1 MRQTRT
7 KFLSVLLTLALVL
20 GLLPSLTTPASA
32 YSGAGTKNDPY
43 VVTDYDELRE
53 LMRSVSEDDP
63 VCYIELGRDITESGN
78 QNSYYLYVQNGGNVV
93 LDLAGYRLTRSA
105 LTTDSRLIGVQGGN
119 LTVNDSVGGGEIVC
133 ETRNGGYG
141 YSGAGI
147 LVENWDGSKLTVNSG
162 TIVGGE
168 YGIYTQG
175 GTTVIN
181 GGTFL
186 VLNPET
192 TLAMGSKPG
201 YFVSGTVAVCGGT
214 FGDSASN
221 NTTIVIKNADVMFY
235 NICTAYYGMYSR
247 NNSWPSLKGVT
258 VTVDGTKFRP
268 QGNYFMGNSVEGRI
282 GAKIVISGPDMTID
296 TVEIS
301 GIDAPVTG
309 QPLDFTA
316 DCDTIGVK
324 SVSVYWYNLS
334 DNKTVSK
341 GEVAQAGKTYR
352 VDVDLLP
359 QAGYQ
364 FVGDKSEAV
373 TINGEEAYIFGG
385 TTDDLSVSYIFSE
398 TAAGKPAISTVSIT
412 GLDALKHG
420 QAADYTASTSTSG
433 CTVKKIE
440 YQMFR
445 KTMTDYVPIDGDN
458 VAVVVTV
465 SAADGYEF
473 ASGST
478 ATWNGLKSDDT
489 VAGLNAKEKRYAFY
503 IEVKADASQIVK
515 SAAMTVTAPEI
526 GKAPSTAVTGTG
538 VEASSVKWSP
548 ADAMFQAGTAYT
560 VSFTLKADA
569 AHVLA
574 DDFKNAGTVTVNGQK
589 AVLTSTVKGK
599 FVTYTVS
606 YTFPA
611 LKTGEISNVAVTGI
625 DAPVFGKTP
634 DKSAVVPAD
643 AQYTVAAVS
652 WDPACDSFLGNSV
665 YSVLVSL
672 ESKDGMKFA
681 TVPAVTINGETAKV
695 VSGAGSEELKVSY
708 IFPKTTAAYDL
719 ITNTYST
726 TDVTATLKEYVAVS
740 VYTDLPD
747 MAKNIKYQWYK
758 TASNN
763 YGTGTAISG
772 ATAAGYAIPTE
783 AEGTMYYY
791 CVVTASVD
799 GKTVTSDSSDS
810 PLIKVTVKK
819 GLPAITAQPKSVT
832 VKPGADVTF
841 SVAATGEALNYQWWR
856 ETKSGA
862 SKVGTNGPTY
872 TIKAVNIPDDN
883 GTAYYC
889 VVSNKAGEVT
899 SDKAKL
905 TVSELGAMT
914 AFSDVPEGAYYT
926 DAVAWAVE
934 KGVTSGTSS
943 TTFSPN
949 ADCTRAQI
957 VTFLWRAAGSPAPK
971 SKESSFADVA
981 ADAYYSDA
989 VRWAVENGITSGTS
1003 ATTFS
1008 PNATCTRAQTVT
1020 FLWRSQKSPADGAAN
1035 AFTDVAEGTYY
1046 TDAVKWAVK
1055 NGITS
1060 GTGTNTFSPNADCSR
1075 AQIVTFLHRCM
1086 AK

>member
-20 GLLPSLTTPASA
+20 GLLPALGTTALAASG
-32 YSGAGTKNDPY
+32 SGTEGDPY

-53 LMRSVSEDDP
+53 LLRSKTESDP
-63 VCYIELGRDITESGN
+63 TCYIKLGGDITDSSSRNNHKLSIHDGADI
-78 QNSYYLYVQNGGNVV
+78 V
-93 LDLAGYRLTRSA
+93 LDLAGHSLTRSGS
-105 LTTDSRLIGVQGGN
+105 TTDSYLFAVCGAS
-119 LTVNDSVGGGEIVC
+119 LTVNDSVGGGGITARTVA
-133 ETRNGGYG
+133 GGPYLT
-141 YSGAGI
+141 GAAI
-147 LVENWDGSKLTVNSG
+147 WVQNWSKSRLTVNGG
-162 TIVGGE
+162 TFAGGE
-168 YGIYTQG
+168 YGIVTEG

-181 GGTFL
+181 GGTIL
-186 VLNPET
+186 SLNPEISSFVQSI
-192 TLAMGSKPG
+192 AG
-201 YFVSGTVAVCGGT
+201 YFRIGTVIVNGGT
-214 FGDSASN
+214 FGDSTSAGDA
-221 NTTIVIKNADVMFY
+221 IDIRDAADVTL
-235 NICTAYYGMYSR
+235 NNCTAYCAMYSEDR
-247 NNSWPSLKGVT
+247 SWPSIKTGTT
-258 VTVDGTKFRP
+258 VTLNGTVSTPK
-268 QGNYFMGNSVEGRI
+268 GNY
-282 GAKIVISGPDMTID
+282 
-296 TVEIS
+296 
-301 GIDAPVTG
+301 
-309 QPLDFTA
+309 
-316 DCDTIGVK
+316 
-324 SVSVYWYNLS
+324 YS
-334 DNKTVSK
+334 D
-341 GEVAQAGKTYR
+341 R
-352 VDVDLLP
+352 H
-359 QAGYQ
+359 
-364 FVGDKSEAV
+364 VGDKFV
-373 TINGEEAYIFGG
+373 
-385 TTDDLSVSYIFSE
+385 
-398 TAAGKPAISTVSIT
+398 ISTTAPKPVITKQPAAASGEVGSPMTFSVTATGADSYNWYIYDAGDAQAYSWSSIKQHATVS
-412 GLDALKHG
+412 GE
-420 QAADYTASTSTSG
+420 STSKITITPTDTWLNGKVLDCTIKGSG
-433 CTVKKIE
+433 GFAYTDQAKI
-440 YQMFR
+440 
-445 KTMTDYVPIDGDN
+445 
-458 VAVVVTV
+458 
-465 SAADGYEF
+465 
-473 ASGST
+473 
-478 ATWNGLKSDDT
+478 
-489 VAGLNAKEKRYAFY
+489 
-503 IEVKADASQIVK
+503 
-515 SAAMTVTAPEI
+515 TVTA
-526 GKAPSTAVTGTG
+526 AP
-538 VEASSVKWSP
+538 
-548 ADAMFQAGTAYT
+548 
-560 VSFTLKADA
+560 
-569 AHVLA
+569 
-574 DDFKNAGTVTVNGQK
+574 
-589 AVLTSTVKGK
+589 
-599 FVTYTVS
+599 
-606 YTFPA
+606 
-611 LKTGEISNVAVTGI
+611 KTISAVAVTGI

-634 DKSAVVPAD
+634 DNTTVVPAD

-652 WDPACDSFLGNSV
+652 WEPACESFLGNSV

-672 ESKDGMKFA
+672 ESKDGLKFA
-681 TVPAVTINGETAKV
+681 AVPAVTINGETAKV
-695 VSGAGSEELKVSY
+695 VSGAGSEELKISY
-708 IFPKTTAAYDL
+708 TFPKTPAAYDF

-726 TDVTATLKEYVAVS
+726 TDVTASLNEYVAVS

-758 TASNN
+758 AASNY

-772 ATAAGYAIPTE
+772 ATAAGYAIPTN
-783 AEGTMYYY
+783 AEGTAYYY
-791 CVVTASVD
+791 CVVAASVD
-799 GKTVTSDSSDS
+799 GKTVTSESSDA
-810 PLIKVTVKK
+810 LLVKVTVKA
-819 GLPAITAQPKSVT
+819 GLPVITAQPKSVT

-899 SDKAKL
+899 SDKARL
-905 TVSELGAMT
+905 TVSELGTMT

-1060 GTGTNTFSPNADCSR
+1060 GTSATTFSPNADCSR